1 MSAIAKSTFCFLHS
15 LANIAVC
22 SRVGGCAPYGR
33 GSIATLCRKRFIG
46 LRQHTR
52 HGLDSSQD
60 FLSVEVG
67 MHRQRQSRVR
77 QRLAGGEITGS
88 VAEVSER
95 GLKMKRDRVVN
106 SAFDFFL
113 KQRVANG
120 VAARA
125 PNDEEVIAGLRIRG
139 FEDRLSVQRREQ
151 LAISGGNDT
160 AA

>member
-33 GSIATLCRKRFIG
+33 GSIATLCRKGFVG

-60 FLSVEVG
+60 FLSVEMR
-67 MHRQRQSRVR
+67 MHRQRQRRVR
-77 QRLAGGEITGS
+77 QRLAGRKLACS
-88 VAEVSER
+88 VAEVSEC
-95 GLKMKRDRVVN
+95 GLKMKRNRVVN
-106 SAFDFFL
+106 AAFYFFL

-125 PNDEEVIAGLRIRG
+125 PNDEEVIAGLRVRG

-151 LAISGGNDT
+151 LAIRGGNY
-160 AA
+160 